1 MKLDL
6 ISRINLSSEW
16 GRSMIEMLGV
26 LAIIGIL
33 SITGILG
40 YRAAIERYQTNETMD
55 ELNKRAIVYAVQVT
69 SDTIEPGVQLSSGEF
84 GDKTM
89 LGYDVA
95 AFSSWDARYFE
106 VELENV
112 ANATCRG
119 LLKNYTVA
127 REMYV
132 GNKAYDPLSDNYD
145 LCGEEDVAPAMIL
158 IYNADLLLENEENP
172 FSEYYA
178 TDYYTTD
185 YYYTTGV
192 YETASKAADCDSNEF
207 FAGGRCIPCSAEGGF
222 WLDPSQKEQVD
233 SCLACTGRQVYGNYC
248 MKDCYVAGI
257 NFVRYGQCYDCPT
270 DGKSYG
276 GLSSDAERATCE
288 TCAGY
293 TAYGSYCMQDCYE
306 TGSNFVSNGVCYPCN
321 TPISYGV
328 NSDKEKAT
336 CTSCYNREVVDR
348 YCMKKCYKKG
358 TNFVSNGKCYSCTT
372 GTSYQVSSDD
382 EKETCLSCPAREIVG
397 GYCMKKCYKKG
408 TNFVYDGT
416 CYSCTTEKSYRVTS
430 EDEKETCLSCP
441 DREIVDGY
449 CMKKCYKKGSNF
461 VSNGKCYSCTT
472 EESYWVSSD
481 DEKEICLSCPDREI
495 VDGYCMKKCY
505 QEGTNFVYNGK
516 CYSCTDTKGY
526 PVNDDEEKSRCEA
539 CPGRHVDTRSYCSYA
554 SSCVKGSQ
562 FASYGSCFSCDEIE
576 DKTVSLDIEKEL
588 CLDCPNREIVNG
600 HCRGICETGS
610 CFRSYNTRSVPCD
623 TEKSYP
629 LRYSNEYEMC
639 RACGRRVVPDT
650 NQCAPGCP
658 IGTVY
663 HVGKG
668 KCEKPQ
674 CISNAQCSPGQYC
687 ELDSAQNNGSS
698 NEAPVYGTC
707 KTDAGVKKRVVG
719 VGTYVRSTKQ
729 MNRWTAENYCQS
741 LGGRMATV
749 SDFKCGYDFVGAS
762 TTGYCNAA
770 RGDKDANKTKSANL
784 TAFKTAFGTMNY
796 YWLSDLHL
804 SSSSYTVEWYL
815 GRISRFS
822 KASSLHGLCRIN

>member
-16 GRSMIEMLGV
+16 GRSMIEMLGA

-95 AFSSWDARYFE
+95 AFSSWDARYFG

-158 IYNADLLLENEENP
+158 IYNADLLIENEENP
-172 FSEYYA
+172 FPEYY
-178 TDYYTTD
+178 TSGYYTTD
-185 YYYTTGV
+185 YYTTGV
-192 YETASKAADCDSNEF
+192 YETASKAADCDFNEF
-207 FAGGRCIPCSAEGGF
+207 FAGGRCIPCSAEEGF

-257 NFVRYGQCYDCPT
+257 NYVRYGQCYDCPT

-306 TGSNFVSNGVCYPCN
+306 TGSNFVSNGVCYACN
-321 TPISYGV
+321 TPISYRV
-328 NSDKEKAT
+328 DSDKEKAT
-336 CTSCYNREVVDR
+336 CTSCSKREVVKG
-348 YCMKKCYKKG
+348 YCMKKCYQKG
-358 TNFVSNGKCYSCTT
+358 TNFVFSGTCYSCTT
-372 GTSYQVSSDD
+372 GIRFQMTSDD
-382 EKETCLSCPAREIVG
+382 EKETCLSCPDREIVG

-408 TNFVYDGT
+408 TNFVSVGT
-416 CYSCTTEKSYRVTS
+416 CYSCTTGTSYRVTS
-430 EDEKETCLSCP
+430 DDEKETCLSCP

-449 CMKKCYKKGSNF
+449 CMKKCYKKGTNF

-472 EESYWVSSD
+472 EKSYQVSSD
-481 DEKEICLSCPDREI
+481 DEKETCLSCPDREI

-505 QEGTNFVYNGK
+505 QKGTNFVYDGK

-526 PVNDDEEKSRCEA
+526 YVNDEEEKNRCEA

-576 DKTVSLDIEKEL
+576 DKNVSLDIEKEL
-588 CLDCPNREIVNG
+588 CLACPNREIVNG
-600 HCRGICETGS
+600 RCRGICETGS

-629 LRYSNEYEMC
+629 LGYSNEYEMC

-687 ELDSAQNNGSS
+687 ELDSAQNNRSS
-698 NEAPVYGTC
+698 SEAPVYGTC

-770 RGDKDANKTKSANL
+770 RGDKDYNKTKSANL
-784 TAFKTAFGTMNY
+784 TAFKNAFGTTND

-804 SSSSYTVEWYL
+804 SNLSYTVDWYR
-815 GRISRFS
+815 GQISRFS
-822 KASSLHGLCRIN
+822 KASSLYGLCRIN

>member
-16 GRSMIEMLGV
+16 GRSMIEMLGA

-145 LCGEEDVAPAMIL
+145 LCGEEDVVPAMIL

-172 FSEYYA
+172 FPEYYTTGYYI
-178 TDYYTTD
+178 TDYYTT
-185 YYYTTGV
+185 YYEMV
-192 YETASKAADCDSNEF
+192 SKAADCDSNEF
-207 FAGGRCIPCSAEGGF
+207 FAGGRCIPCSAEEGF

-233 SCLACTGRQVYGNYC
+233 SCLACGRQVYGNYC

-321 TPISYGV
+321 TSISYRV

-336 CTSCYNREVVDR
+336 CTSCSKREVVGGYCMKKCYEEGTNFVFRGKCYSCTTGTSYQVTSDDEKETCLSCPDR
-348 YCMKKCYKKG
+348 EVVGENCMKKCYKKG
-358 TNFVSNGKCYSCTT
+358 TNFVSYGK
-372 GTSYQVSSDD
+372 
-382 EKETCLSCPAREIVG
+382 
-397 GYCMKKCYKKG
+397 
-408 TNFVYDGT
+408 

-430 EDEKETCLSCP
+430 
-441 DREIVDGY
+441 
-449 CMKKCYKKGSNF
+449 
-461 VSNGKCYSCTT
+461 
-472 EESYWVSSD
+472 D
-481 DEKEICLSCPDREI
+481 DEKEACLSCPDREI

-505 QEGTNFVYNGK
+505 QEGTNFVYDGK

-526 PVNDDEEKSRCEA
+526 YVNDDEEKSRCED

-576 DKTVSLDIEKEL
+576 DKNVSLDIEKEL

-600 HCRGICETGS
+600 RCRGICETGS
-610 CFRSYNTRSVPCD
+610 CFRSYDTRSVPCD

-629 LRYSNEYEMC
+629 LGYSNEYEMC

-663 HVGKG
+663 HVGQG
-668 KCEKPQ
+668 KCVTPQ

-687 ELDSAQNNGSS
+687 ELDSKQNNRSS

-770 RGDKDANKTKSANL
+770 RGDKDANNKTKSANL
-784 TAFKTAFGTMNY
+784 TAFKNAFGTTND
-796 YWLSDLHL
+796 YWLNDLHL
-804 SSSSYTVEWYL
+804 SNSSYDVNWYW
-815 GRISRFS
+815 GWISRSS
-822 KASSLHGLCRIN
+822 KASSLYGLCRIN